1 MPIKVQSDLPVR
13 EILRDENIFV
23 MDENRATHQDMRPLE
38 ILILNLMPLKEDTEL
53 QLLRLLSNSPLQ
65 VDITFMM
72 VSSHHVKNASIS
84 HLNKFY
90 QTFSEIRNRRFDG
103 MIITGAP
110 VEMLA
115 FEEVDYWDE
124 LTEIFDWTGTHVTS
138 TMFQCWGAQA
148 ALYYFY
154 GIPKRE
160 LEKKISGLYW
170 HRVNNRNIP
179 LVRGFD
185 DAFWCPHSRHTEVN
199 LEDIRRC
206 EEITVLAESD
216 EAGFLMGMAD
226 GGRRIFIQGH
236 PEYDR
241 MTLDKE
247 YRRDTEKG
255 MDNIILPKNYY
266 PENDPSRKP
275 LLTWRAMS
283 QNLYFNFLNFYVYQ
297 VTPYDLYGTPD
308 FDSIRHQLRELSE
321 KTGEGTENA

>member
-1 MPIKVQSDLPVR
+1 MPIKVQSGLPVR
-13 EILRDENIFV
+13 KILQDENIFV
-23 MDENRATHQDMRPLE
+23 MDESRAMHQDMRPLE

-72 VSSHHVKNASIS
+72 VSSHHVKNASVS

-90 QTFSEIRNRRFDG
+90 QSFRDVRNRRFDG

-110 VEMLA
+110 VEMLE
-115 FEEVDYWDE
+115 FEEVDYWSE
-124 LTEIFDWTGTHVTS
+124 LKEIFDWTESHVTS

-148 ALYYFY
+148 AMYHFY
-154 GIPKRE
+154 GIRKHI
-160 LEKKISGLYW
+160 LDKKISGLYW

-199 LEDIRRC
+199 LEEIRQC
-206 EEITVLAESD
+206 EAITILAESE

-266 PENDPSRKP
+266 PGDDPARKP

-308 FDSIRHQLRELSE
+308 FDSIRKQLKELSE
-321 KTGEGTENA
+321 KTGKGKDDE